1 MNFLTGS
8 IIGIVLVSAWHLI
21 KLTRRVGNLEGS
33 LNNINQNKDSQ

>member
-21 KLTRRVGNLEGS
+21 KLTRRVEKLEGS
-33 LNNINQNKDSQ
+33 LNNINLNKDS

>member
-21 KLTRRVGNLEGS
+21 KLTRRVESLERT
-33 LNNINQNKDSQ
+33 LNDINQKNKDS